1 MAMDG
6 KVGDHATH
14 DPLRSLKLHSSTS
27 RERYGKPTAKKVD
40 LFAVGMVMA
49 KQYNTTHVKIRRKVN
64 VKMLRNIGI
73 FRSLSE
79 NLLKKLADEFLT
91 KSYHTSDKIIKQNN
105 YGEKLFILLHGV
117 IGIHVEGVGLFV
129 LACVCIT
136 FVLDYCISVSRS
148 ECVRWLESCVSFP
161 SKKQEAPR

>member
-1 MAMDG
+1 MGKCCSRVEACILCDVEQAWFARLKSANLKMAMDG

-91 KSYHTSDKIIKQNN
+91 KSYHTSDKIIKQNEDRRN
-105 YGEKLFILLHGV
+105 NV
-117 IGIHVEGVGLFV
+117 
-129 LACVCIT
+129 T
-136 FVLDYCISVSRS
+136 T
-148 ECVRWLESCVSFP
+148 
-161 SKKQEAPR
+161 